1 MKPDNKISVSIVT
14 PEKNIF
20 EGETDFV
27 LVPALNGALGMLP
40 GHMPIIAKLST
51 GIVKIGKAGDVRYF
65 AIQGGYIE
73 FLFNR
78 ADIMTMYAIE
88 TSYGERDRVL
98 KEMKKKYKIVQE
110 VTEETKKVAHA
121 MTHIKDLKN

>member
-1 MKPDNKISVSIVT
+1 MPDNKIHVSIVT

-20 EGETDFV
+20 EGETDYV

-40 GHMPIIAKLST
+40 GHMPIIARLST

-65 AIQGGYIE
+65 AVQSGYIE
-73 FLFNR
+73 FLFNK
-78 ADIMTMYAIE
+78 DNILTLHAIE
-88 TSYGERDRVL
+88 TRYGEKDRVL
-98 KEMKKKYKIVQE
+98 KEMKRKYKIVQE

-121 MTHIKDLKN
+121 MAHVKDLKN

>member
-1 MKPDNKISVSIVT
+1 MPENKIHVSLVT
-14 PEKNIF
+14 PEINIF

-27 LVPALNGALGMLP
+27 LVPALKGALGMLP
-40 GHMPIIAKLST
+40 GHMPIIARLST

-78 ADIMTMYAIE
+78 ANILTMYAIE
-88 TSYGERDRVL
+88 TRYEERDRVL
-98 KEMKKKYKIVQE
+98 KEMKRKYKIVQK

-121 MTHIKDLKN
+121 MTHVKDLKN